1 MRPSMLLQTDGSE
14 PNKLVIM
21 NADVVK
27 VVCHVY
33 LWLQLYVL
41 ACNMCDI

>member
-1 MRPSMLLQTDGSE
+1 MLLQTDGSE

-27 VVCHVY
+27 VVCRGLPLAINACKG
-33 LWLQLYVL
+33 LWYV
-41 ACNMCDI
+41 